1 MAPVIDTSFDGPRLD
16 EVRAVQYFFGDA
28 NEKSN
33 GGLGNGTF
41 TRATSL
47 GAIVPGGTKAVG
59 AAANVSTQAISPTA
73 TDFVSISNVD
83 DTDFYSFSVSGPTH
97 LSATLTPRGG
107 VFTQAPDGSTP
118 TTFDANARSDL
129 ALSILSTSGTVT
141 LAAADANPAGG
152 VESIGGLLLPSAG
165 TYFARITGADD
176 TIQLYELSLTATPI
190 LLGDYNR
197 NGVVDGADYA
207 VWRNTQGQAVATGT
221 GADGDFN
228 GQITSADYN
237 VWRSHFGQMAGSGAS
252 ISGEGFGFG
261 TNVPEPAAT
270 VLVIGCFL
278 GILRLDRHIFRLK
291 PAKFI
296 LVTCLFGG
304 CGYTTTVRRICARPA
319 CDV

>member
-1 MAPVIDTSFDGPRLD
+1 
-16 EVRAVQYFFGDA
+16 
-28 NEKSN
+28 
-33 GGLGNGTF
+33 
-41 TRATSL
+41 
-47 GAIVPGGTKAVG
+47 
-59 AAANVSTQAISPTA
+59 
-73 TDFVSISNVD
+73 
-83 DTDFYSFSVSGPTH
+83 
-97 LSATLTPRGG
+97 
-107 VFTQAPDGSTP
+107 
-118 TTFDANARSDL
+118 
-129 ALSILSTSGTVT
+129 
-141 LAAADANPAGG
+141 
-152 VESIGGLLLPSAG
+152 
-165 TYFARITGADD
+165 
-176 TIQLYELSLTATPI
+176 
-190 LLGDYNR
+190 
-197 NGVVDGADYA
+197 